1 MRRRKYLDKGEEY
14 TPLQSPSHCGIYC
27 RKKKREE
34 KLIDRKNVKYGSAG
48 GDDKTE

>member
-1 MRRRKYLDKGEEY
+1 MRDTCQLCNLVIVEF
-14 TPLQSPSHCGIYC
+14 T
-27 RKKKREE
+27 RKKKKEE